1 MIDLSTSRKK
11 CLKSPYFGFL
21 NIFGESSVFDMTWH
35 AFRIS
40 LYNKVKILSYE
51 KDNGKI
57 TCFSLSSGV

>member
-11 CLKSPYFGFL
+11 YLKSPYFGFL
-21 NIFGESSVFDMTWH
+21 NIFGESSVFSMTWH

-40 LYNKVKILSYE
+40 SNNKVKILSYGT
-51 KDNGKI
+51 DNDKI